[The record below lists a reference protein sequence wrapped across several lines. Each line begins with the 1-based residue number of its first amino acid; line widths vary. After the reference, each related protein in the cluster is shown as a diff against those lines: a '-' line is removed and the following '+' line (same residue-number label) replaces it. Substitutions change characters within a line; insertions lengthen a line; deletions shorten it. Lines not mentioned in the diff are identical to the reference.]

1 MSDPVMRIVVV
12 PAVKQSR
19 TYEVSYRRLRLLRGL
34 AIGFGVAG
42 TFLIVTWGY
51 MASRVA
57 DMAALEAEVALMR
70 LDQERIPGLMRQLR
84 VVEQQYADIRGLFAP
99 SEAAAPSELWLPP
112 PGSLSRPAVNDDDG
126 LDGRPDSWPLAER
139 GFVTRGLG
147 LLDDRDEP
155 HPGLDI
161 ATPTGS
167 YIRAAGAGR
176 VMDVGEDSIYGK
188 YVRID
193 HQNGYETLYGHASD
207 TSVELGEEVRKNEV
221 IALSGSTGLSTAP
234 HLHFEIL
241 LEGEAVDPLEMV
253 QQP

>member
-1 MSDPVMRIVVV
+1 V
-12 PAVKQSR
+12 AV
-19 TYEVSYRRLRLLRGL
+19 
-34 AIGFGVAG
+34 

-57 DMAALEAEVALMR
+57 HMAGLEAEVALMR
-70 LDQERIPGLMRQLR
+70 ADQERIPGLLRQLNT
-84 VVEQQYADIRGLFAP
+84 VEEQYSDIRGLFAP
-99 SEAAAPSELWLPP
+99 DGSGAPSELWLPP
-112 PGSLSRPAVNDDDG
+112 PGSLSRTSGGDEG
-126 LDGRPDSWPLAER
+126 RDGRPDSWPLVER
-139 GFVTRGLG
+139 GFVTQG
-147 LLDDRDEP
+147 LLDDGGRA

-176 VMDVGEDSIYGK
+176 VTEVGEDPTYGK
-188 YVRID
+188 FVRID
-193 HQNGYETLYGHASD
+193 HGNGYETLYAHASD

-221 IALSGSTGLSTAP
+221 IALSGSTGRSTAP

-241 LEGEAVDPLEMV
+241 LEGETVDPLELV

>member
-1 MSDPVMRIVVV
+1 MKSPIMRIIFV
-12 PAVKQSR
+12 PETSQSR
-19 TYEVSYRRLRLLRGL
+19 TFEVSYRRLRVLRGL
-34 AIGFGVAG
+34 ALGFGVAV
-42 TFLIVTWGY
+42 TFLIVTWAY

-57 DMAALEAEVALMR
+57 HMVELETQVALMR
-70 LDQERIPGLMRQLR
+70 ADQERIPGLLRQLNT
-84 VVEQQYADIRGLFAP
+84 VERQYSNILDLFAP
-99 SEAAAPSELWLPP
+99 DGTGAPSELWLPP
-112 PGSLSRPAVNDDDG
+112 PGSLSRSSGGDDG
-126 LDGRPDSWPLAER
+126 RDGQPDSWPLAES
-139 GFVTRGLG
+139 GFVTQRI
-147 LLDDRDEP
+147 DEGGGV

-176 VMDVGEDSIYGK
+176 VMEVGEDHPTYGK

-193 HQNGYETLYGHASD
+193 HENGYETLYAHASG

-221 IALSGSTGLSTAP
+221 IALSGSTGVSTAP

-241 LEGEAVDPLEMV
+241 LDGETVDPLELV

>member
-1 MSDPVMRIVVV
+1 MKDPVMRIIFV
-12 PAVKQSR
+12 PETSVSR
-19 TYEVSYRRLRLLRGL
+19 TFEVSYRRLRVLRGL
-34 AIGFGVAG
+34 ALGLGVAVA
-42 TFLIVTWGY
+42 FLIVTWGY

-57 DMAALEAEVALMR
+57 HMVELEAQVALM
-70 LDQERIPGLMRQLR
+70 LADQERIPGLLRQLNA
-84 VVEQQYADIRGLFAP
+84 VERQYSDIIALFAP
-99 SEAAAPSELWLPP
+99 DGTGAPSELWLPP
-112 PGSLSRPAVNDDDG
+112 PGSLSRSLSADEGRDG
-126 LDGRPDSWPLAER
+126 QPDSWPLTES
-139 GFVTRGLG
+139 GFVTQRI
-147 LLDDRDEP
+147 DEGGGV

-176 VMDVGEDSIYGK
+176 VTEVGDDPTYGK

-193 HQNGYETLYGHASD
+193 HGNGYETLYAHASD

-221 IALSGSTGLSTAP
+221 IALSGSTGESTAP

-241 LEGEAVDPLEMV
+241 LEGETIDPLELV